1 MPFNKETFNNAK
13 ETFIKVFSRNPNIT
27 KADYQKSAALLV
39 VMFVLIF
46 IVFVP
51 LQESS
56 TFGKHIK
63 AVDRICLLNCESDTC
78 KSYTKITRGDTYYI
92 TGLYDSSLFDTCI
105 FNIWE
110 FSHIFMHI
118 FIGYWLD
125 IRYSLGIGIV
135 FETYEWGAYGCE
147 NYADILWNTV
157 GCIIGSY
164 IRIKTVKPTK

>member
-13 ETFIKVFSRNPNIT
+13 ETFIKVFSKNPNIT

-39 VMFVLIF
+39 VIFVIIF
-46 IVFVP
+46 VIFFP
-51 LQESS
+51 LQESP

-63 AVDRICLLNCESDTC
+63 EFDQLCLVNCETDKC
-78 KSYTKITRGDTYYI
+78 KSYTKATRGNTYNI
-92 TGLYDSSLFDTCI
+92 TGSYDSFESCV

-135 FETYEWGAYGCE
+135 FETYEWVAYGCE

-157 GCIIGSY
+157 GCVIGSY